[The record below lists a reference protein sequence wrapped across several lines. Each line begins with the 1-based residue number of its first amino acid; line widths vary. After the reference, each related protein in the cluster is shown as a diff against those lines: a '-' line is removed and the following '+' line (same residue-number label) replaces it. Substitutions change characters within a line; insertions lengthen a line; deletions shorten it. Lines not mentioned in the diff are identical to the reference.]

1 MLFIGSGTLSAK
13 NARRHVS
20 ERNHERVKEKQRQ
33 KQKQKP
39 QSRTTK
45 QKQSP
50 KQKRKPKDEKQKQ
63 KPQSRTTSE
72 TPSSELT
79 ESVQV
84 LVNVSDVSS
93 AEVETTFSIG
103 DSSEVTVLAESSPE
117 GSAVGFSA
125 TGTMT
130 FEQDT
135 LQQFVKKTKRTLL
148 FLPKKIGSGIVF
160 LAKGVKRLF
169 WW

>member
-1 MLFIGSGTLSAK
+1 MKICRLLVLMGISLMLFIGSGTLSAK

-20 ERNHERVKEKQRQ
+20 ERNHKRVKEKQRQ
-33 KQKQKP
+33 
-39 QSRTTK
+39 
-45 QKQSP
+45 
-50 KQKRKPKDEKQKQ
+50 KQKQ

-79 ESVQV
+79 ESVKV

-103 DSSEVTVLAESSPE
+103 DSSEVAVFAESSSE